1 MTTISFGGLSSEL
14 SMLVVAIVLGL
25 VHILLAAHFITAE
38 RGIAW
43 NIGPRDTSAPL
54 TGKLAGRLLRAQE
67 NFKETFIFFA
77 ALVLALA
84 LIGRHS
90 ALTVGSCE
98 LYVAARIL
106 YLPLYALGIPGL
118 RTLVWMASLLGI
130 IGLIAA
136 LFGAG

>member
-1 MTTISFGGLSSEL
+1 MTAISFGGLSSEL
-14 SMLVVAIVLGL
+14 SMLGVAIVLGL
-25 VHILLAAHFITAE
+25 VHILLAAHFVTAE

-77 ALVLALA
+77 TLVLALA
-84 LIGRHS
+84 LSGRHS

-130 IGLIAA
+130 IGLLAA

>member
-1 MTTISFGGLSSEL
+1 
-14 SMLVVAIVLGL
+14 MLAVAVVLGL
-25 VHILLAAHFITAE
+25 IHILLAAHFVTAE
-38 RGIAW
+38 RGVAW

-84 LIGRHS
+84 VTGRHS
-90 ALTVGSCE
+90 VLTVDSCE

-106 YLPLYALGIPGL
+106 YLPLYALGIPGA
-118 RTLVWMASLLGI
+118 RTLVWLASLLGI
-130 IGLIAA
+130 V
-136 LFGAG
+136 